1 MVDYN
6 ENLSKS
12 FDMMEKAM
20 ENSWEMWKKGLS
32 SITAIQ
38 EQFETMAKQQ
48 LDQNRAARDEF
59 FRMEGDMET
68 QIRSN
73 QERLQNMVEDAVSK
87 ALAGADKTNKDL
99 ATALTAQ
106 VEALMAQ
113 VKQNQDQTQRMLKET
128 VLNSY
133 LQGEK
138 NQYNAIVTLTDQVED
153 LSKKMINMS
162 GQLQKMYRETD
173 DK

>member
-1 MVDYN
+1 
-6 ENLSKS
+6 
-12 FDMMEKAM
+12 
-20 ENSWEMWKKGLS
+20 
-32 SITAIQ
+32 
-38 EQFETMAKQQ
+38 
-48 LDQNRAARDEF
+48 
-59 FRMEGDMET
+59 
-68 QIRSN
+68 
-73 QERLQNMVEDAVSK
+73 
-87 ALAGADKTNKDL
+87 
-99 ATALTAQ
+99 
-106 VEALMAQ
+106 
-113 VKQNQDQTQRMLKET
+113 MLKET